1 MVDLMSFTIK
11 KENIKKSEVIPK
23 RPSKDFSSYMQTERA
38 RITEKINSRLPYN
51 SKKLIEQYMFMII
64 KLDRTVDWQ
73 ICNDDY
79 FLECKRTA
87 EKIWDGKSGLPDEYA
102 LGIEK
107 TINAFK
113 KIPNGKYIFNNFLEH
128 LTNEHK
134 NVSRRWKI
142 LPAKELDDIR
152 IGVSEPWARSYSS
165 MIFSNIEIHNI
176 AKLASYGLPAKI
188 ADDLNDIEEDISLG
202 FVNIPKEDMDKI
214 EGIGINND
222 RIKKHTEKLKIG
234 RSYIEKEIS
243 RAQNLYEE
251 VDKHVDAIIEE
262 NQEDKN
268 TVALIYLWKD
278 FFHSWLKEAKIKYK
292 L

>member
-1 MVDLMSFTIK
+1 MGFTTKNGIIK
-11 KENIKKSEVIPK
+11 EKSEVIPEN
-23 RPSKDFSSYMQTERA
+23 PSENFSSYMQTERA
-38 RITEKINSRLPYN
+38 MITEKINSLLPHH
-51 SKKLIEQYMFMII
+51 SKKLIKQYMFTII

-73 ICNDDY
+73 ICSDDY
-79 FLECKRTA
+79 FLECKKTA
-87 EKIWDGKSGLPDEYA
+87 EKIWEGKSNLPDEYGF
-102 LGIEK
+102 GIEK

-113 KIPNGKYIFNNFLEH
+113 KIPNGKYIFDNFLEH
-128 LTNEHK
+128 LANEHK

-165 MIFSNIEIHNI
+165 MIFSNIERHSI

-202 FVNIPKEDMDKI
+202 FVNIPKEDIDKI
-214 EGIGINND
+214 EGIGIENCK
-222 RIKKHTEKLKIG
+222 IKKHIEKLKID
-234 RSYIEKEIS
+234 RSYIEKEIN
-243 RAQNLYEE
+243 RAQKLYEK
-251 VDKHVDAIIEE
+251 VDKHVDVIIEE

-278 FFHSWLKEAKIKYK
+278 FFHSWLKEAKTKYK